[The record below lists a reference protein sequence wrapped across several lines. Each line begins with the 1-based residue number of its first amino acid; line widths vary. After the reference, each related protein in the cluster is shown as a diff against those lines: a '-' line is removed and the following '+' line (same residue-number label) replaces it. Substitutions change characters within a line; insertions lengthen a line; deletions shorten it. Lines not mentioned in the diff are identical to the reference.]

1 MTDKIHIRDLK
12 LRTRVGIR
20 DWEKE
25 KLQDV
30 VIDVTLEADLAE
42 GARTDDIDDTVDYK
56 VVKDRIVD
64 LVEGSQYDL
73 LEALASDIAELCL
86 KPDRVESVTVT
97 VDKPGALRFSD
108 SVAVEITR
116 P

>member
-1 MTDKIHIRDLK
+1 MSDKIHIRDLK
-12 LRTRVGIR
+12 LRTKVGVR
-20 DWEKE
+20 DWEKN

-30 VIDVTLEADLAE
+30 VINVTLHVDVTES
-42 GARTDDIDDTVDYK
+42 ARTDDIDDTVDYK

-64 LVEGSQYDL
+64 LVDGNQWDL
-73 LEALASDIAELCL
+73 LEALAGDVADLCL
-86 KPDRVESVTVT
+86 KNEQVEAVDVT

-108 SVAVEITR
+108 SVAVEISR